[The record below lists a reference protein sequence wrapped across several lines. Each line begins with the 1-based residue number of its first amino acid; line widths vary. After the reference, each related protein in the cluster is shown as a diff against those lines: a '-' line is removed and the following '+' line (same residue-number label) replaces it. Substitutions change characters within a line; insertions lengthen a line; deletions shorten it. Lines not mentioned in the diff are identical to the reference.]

1 MTSLEELSKSEMVR
15 FNLPGGQDSIDI
27 RTFEGGAPSDTFGV
41 EPESPGGRT
50 DVEDAATYN
59 NVSVAIA
66 NRTIRGQTIITQNAE
81 NWRFEPPDAFGNV
94 MITSPTASKMPHF
107 AVHGAFISGLRPSSD
122 PGREMTDIAN
132 ILGARN
138 DFDAKLA
145 EMTASPTSWVLAKLQ
160 RLITLPDGSSE
171 DLVQNALMDVIID
184 VAAALRIVVR
194 QSTGERMAVGGIL
207 ADNKYNIKGKTV
219 LQTWMVRS
227 SLSLK

>member
-1 MTSLEELSKSEMVR
+1 MVR

-81 NWRFEPPDAFGNV
+81 NWRFEPPDASGNV

-145 EMTASPTSWVLAKLQ
+145 EIASPTSWVLTTLH
-160 RLITLPDGSSE
+160 RLVSLPDDSSE
-171 DLVQNALMDVIID
+171 DLVQNALMRVIMS
-184 VAAALRIVVR
+184 VAVALRVIVFIT
-194 QSTGERMAVGGIL
+194 TGERIAVGGIL